1 MLKNKLAISIL
12 AACSSL
18 LLLSYSANSAQ
29 VLKWVDD
36 NGKVHYGD
44 VSSQQGQGRVIELN
58 ISSYEAVSIIQSEA
72 IKSDSVVMYSTDWC
86 GYCKQ
91 ARRYFEKNDIDFV
104 EYDIEK
110 NRTARRAYKKLG
122 AKGVPIILVGKQRMN
137 GFSVAGFNRI
147 YKQVN

>member
-44 VSSQQGQGRVIELN
+44 VSSQQGQGQVIELN
-58 ISSYEAVSIIQSEA
+58 ISSYESVSIIQSEA
-72 IKSDSVVMYSTDWC
+72 IKGDRVVMYSTDWC

>member
-1 MLKNKLAISIL
+1 MNGISIYKL

-18 LLLSYSANSAQ
+18 LLLSFSANGAQ

-44 VSSQQGQGRVIELN
+44 VSTLQGQGQVIELN

-72 IKSDSVVMYSTDWC
+72 INGDRVVMYSTDWC

-91 ARRYFEKNDIDFV
+91 ARRYFEKNEIDFV

-110 NRTARRAYKKLG
+110 DRTARRAYKKLG
-122 AKGVPIILVGKQRMN
+122 AKGVPVILVGKQRMN

-147 YKQVN
+147 YQQVN

>member
-1 MLKNKLAISIL
+1 MLKNKLAISVL

-18 LLLSYSANSAQ
+18 LLLSFSANGAQ
-29 VLKWVDD
+29 VLKWVDG

-44 VSSQQGQGRVIELN
+44 VSSQQGQGQVIELS
-58 ISSYEAVSIIQSEA
+58 ISSYESVSIIQSEA
-72 IKSDSVVMYSTDWC
+72 IKGDRVVMYSTDWC

-91 ARRYFEKNDIDFV
+91 ARHYFEKNDIDFV
-104 EYDIEK
+104 EYNIDK

-122 AKGVPIILVGKQRMN
+122 AKGVPVILVGKQRMN

-147 YKQVN
+147 YQQVN